1 MDEDIITLYDDN
13 NQSTDYKLLLV
24 IDKNYQYLIY
34 TDLDNMDISK
44 NLYAIKINNLKSN
57 EEAIPIT
64 EEEWNMIEN
73 TYQKL
78 ISL

>member
-57 EEAIPIT
+57 E
-64 EEEWNMIEN
+64 M
-73 TYQKL
+73 Y
-78 ISL
+78 